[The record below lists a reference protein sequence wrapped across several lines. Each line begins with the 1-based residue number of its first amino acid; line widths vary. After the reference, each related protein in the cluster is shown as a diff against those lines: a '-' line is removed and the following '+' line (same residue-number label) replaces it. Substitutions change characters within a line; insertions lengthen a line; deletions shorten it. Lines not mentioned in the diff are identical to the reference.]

1 MKYRIL
7 TPIRHGG
14 KRIEPPAETAPATDA
29 PTAAAEDAGDVP
41 TAEESGA
48 QP

>member
-14 KRIEPPAETAPATDA
+14 KRIEPPAVVELTLVESSPLLAPGVIQR
-29 PTAAAEDAGDVP
+29 AAGTP
-41 TAEESGA
+41 A
-48 QP
+48 QG